1 MKGTAPARSTTLAVG
16 TEWSVG
22 DSDLT
27 IDRLREIIESGK
39 PLRLSDGA
47 RQRVARSRETVE
59 HLAEGAVALYGINTG
74 FGGLAHQRIPHSDL
88 EQLQENL
95 ILSHAVGVGD
105 EVPSQ
110 IVRLM
115 LLLKAHGLSLG
126 YSGTRVEV
134 IEYLIRFFNEDF
146 VPIIFTKGSLG
157 ASGDLAPLAHLTL
170 PALGFG
176 NVNFRGTT
184 ISAKAALQAIGLN
197 PLRLEAK
204 EGLALING
212 TQFMSAYA
220 VHCLHRIQLLLA
232 TADLAA
238 AMTLESIRGS
248 AAPFNARIHEAR
260 PHPGQVR
267 TAAIMRQLLTGSE
280 ILPSHLDCPKVQD
293 PYSIRCVPQVHG
305 AVRDAYAQ
313 ALRVTEIE
321 INSAT
326 DNPLVFREG
335 DILSG
340 GNFHGEPLALV
351 LDYLAI
357 AVAELASISERRLFL
372 MLGGDTLGDLKLPRL
387 LMKDTGLNSGFML
400 PQYTAAALTSENKIL
415 AHPASVDS
423 IPSSLGQEDHVSMGA
438 ISAVKLLEIVKNTET
453 VLAIEL
459 MSAAQALDF
468 IHPLKAGKG
477 VEAAHAEIR
486 KSISF
491 AESDRLFHDDIQCA
505 LRLVRTGSLVEA
517 AEQSVGPFRN

>member
-293 PYSIRCVPQVHG
+293 PYSIRCVPQV
-305 AVRDAYAQ
+305 
-313 ALRVTEIE
+313 TE
-321 INSAT
+321 
-326 DNPLVFREG
+326 P
-335 DILSG
+335 
-340 GNFHGEPLALV
+340 
-351 LDYLAI
+351 
-357 AVAELASISERRLFL
+357 
-372 MLGGDTLGDLKLPRL
+372 
-387 LMKDTGLNSGFML
+387 
-400 PQYTAAALTSENKIL
+400 
-415 AHPASVDS
+415 
-423 IPSSLGQEDHVSMGA
+423 
-438 ISAVKLLEIVKNTET
+438 
-453 VLAIEL
+453 
-459 MSAAQALDF
+459 
-468 IHPLKAGKG
+468 
-477 VEAAHAEIR
+477 
-486 KSISF
+486 
-491 AESDRLFHDDIQCA
+491 
-505 LRLVRTGSLVEA
+505 
-517 AEQSVGPFRN
+517 